1 MMNLRNLILIIGIAV
16 VGMAENVV
24 LAIPCDANLTEPDF
38 YVYGLCFGPYVDGQA
53 PPDSVS
59 VEQIRERLAIITQ
72 KPHTQWIRTHSA
84 TNGLENIPAEANSL
98 DLKVAMGTWIRDDK
112 EAEINN
118 LVAKAQL
125 GLVDIAVVGNEE
137 LYAGASTVN
146 ELISDLNDVRQRL
159 DDANCTDIPVTTPEP
174 FDTLFAIDEGGN
186 CTVRHPQLINAM
198 DVVLVNIYPF
208 HKGVHIDIALAY
220 LVQRYQCAVDAI
232 GPSKPVIIGE
242 TGWPSDG
249 LTNVDAEPSLA
260 NLARYFSESSAW
272 AEDSNVPMFYF
283 SAIDENWKPGPEIEK
298 HWGIWDSN
306 GVLKHTFVAE
316 PVLCETFDPNSN
328 PFCGRRDWWVSTAP
342 DPNIQPSEL
351 NSDGQFLRLLY
362 DATGQTWYSAI
373 TFNRIAIGTFPRILA
388 EFDFRLDGPDASDDA
403 DGFSFML
410 MPTSLN
416 GTERCTEYNP
426 SGLIAEQPKLPKT
439 FAVGFDVWDGDG
451 LDDLICISWDGK
463 WFPNYNSR
471 IEAPFNLN
479 DGNWHR
485 ARIDIRG
492 FDTDKALVTLELTP
506 DIHSPD
512 PCAPVVIV
520 ENLLIDDSNHPY
532 VPYENRVEFAGRNGG
547 LDINVDIDN
556 ILVRWKPDICDFLDG
571 DANQD
576 CKVDLFDL
584 AILANSW
591 LIDCNFDPDNPAC
604 TSE

>member
-232 GPSKPVIIGE
+232 GPSKPVIIG
-242 TGWPSDG
+242 
-249 LTNVDAEPSLA
+249 
-260 NLARYFSESSAW
+260 
-272 AEDSNVPMFYF
+272 
-283 SAIDENWKPGPEIEK
+283 
-298 HWGIWDSN
+298 
-306 GVLKHTFVAE
+306 
-316 PVLCETFDPNSN
+316 
-328 PFCGRRDWWVSTAP
+328 
-342 DPNIQPSEL
+342 
-351 NSDGQFLRLLY
+351 
-362 DATGQTWYSAI
+362 
-373 TFNRIAIGTFPRILA
+373 
-388 EFDFRLDGPDASDDA
+388 
-403 DGFSFML
+403 
-410 MPTSLN
+410 
-416 GTERCTEYNP
+416 
-426 SGLIAEQPKLPKT
+426 
-439 FAVGFDVWDGDG
+439 
-451 LDDLICISWDGK
+451 
-463 WFPNYNSR
+463 
-471 IEAPFNLN
+471 
-479 DGNWHR
+479 
-485 ARIDIRG
+485 
-492 FDTDKALVTLELTP
+492 
-506 DIHSPD
+506 
-512 PCAPVVIV
+512 
-520 ENLLIDDSNHPY
+520 
-532 VPYENRVEFAGRNGG
+532 
-547 LDINVDIDN
+547 
-556 ILVRWKPDICDFLDG
+556 VRM
-571 DANQD
+571 
-576 CKVDLFDL
+576 
-584 AILANSW
+584 ANS
-591 LIDCNFDPDNPAC
+591 
-604 TSE
+604 